1 MATETRRVIF
11 RHPRGIYE
19 TVEVT
24 GEAFGEPY
32 RYTETVRT
40 PKRDERRMVNP
51 KEDAKARCEA
61 KRNASATPEERQKIA
76 ELYEAGNSIL
86 AIARGQ
92 GRAYAV
98 VSAILHASGVK
109 MRSSG
114 PKKKGYNHEEH

>member
-1 MATETRRVIF
+1 MNKSERRVIF

-61 KRNASATPEERQKIA
+61 RRNASATPEEKLRKH
-76 ELYEAGNSIL
+76 
-86 AIARGQ
+86 AIVQ
-92 GRAYAV
+92 ED
-98 VSAILHASGVK
+98 LHLMK
-109 MRSSG
+109 MMQSR
-114 PKKKGYNHEEH
+114 

>member
-61 KRNASATPEERQKIA
+61 KRNASATPEERQKIV

-86 AIARGQ
+86 AIARAGARLRCGLGHPACQ
-92 GRAYAV
+92 RRKNAV
-98 VSAILHASGVK
+98 ARTEKERIKS
-109 MRSSG
+109 
-114 PKKKGYNHEEH
+114 

>member
-1 MATETRRVIF
+1 MATEQRRVIW
-11 RHPRGIYE
+11 RHPKGIYE
-19 TVEVT
+19 TVEVSGT
-24 GEAFGEPY
+24 GVFGEPY
-32 RYTETVRT
+32 CYTETVRT

-51 KEDAKARCEA
+51 KEDANARCEA
-61 KRNASATPEERQKIA
+61 RRNASATPEERQKIV

-109 MRSSG
+109 MRSPG
-114 PKKKGYNHEEH
+114 PKKKG

>member
-61 KRNASATPEERQKIA
+61 KRNASATPEERSWSFTRPGTPSSPSRA
-76 ELYEAGNSIL
+76 D
-86 AIARGQ
+86 RGAPTLWS
-92 GRAYAV
+92 RPSCMPAA
-98 VSAILHASGVK
+98 
-109 MRSSG
+109 
-114 PKKKGYNHEEH
+114 

>member
-1 MATETRRVIF
+1 MAAETRRVIF

-61 KRNASATPEERQKIA
+61 RRNASATPEERQKIV
-76 ELYEAGNSIL
+76 ELYEAGNSIYDVS
-86 AIARGQ
+86 RMVGKSY
-92 GRAYAV
+92 GAV
-98 VSAILHASGVK
+98 SDTLHALGVQ
-109 MRSSG
+109 MR
-114 PKKKGYNHEEH
+114 KGGNRK

>member
-1 MATETRRVIF
+1 MATEKRRVIWQ
-11 RHPRGIYE
+11 HPKGIYE

-40 PKRDERRMVNP
+40 PKRDDRRMVKP

-61 KRNASATPEERQKIA
+61 RRNASATPEEKQKIV

-109 MRSSG
+109 MRSPG
-114 PKKKGYNHEEH
+114 KQKKKG

>member
-1 MATETRRVIF
+1 MATEKRRVIWQ
-11 RHPRGIYE
+11 HPKGIYE
-19 TVEVT
+19 TVEVM

-61 KRNASATPEERQKIA
+61 RRNASATPEEKQKIV

-86 AIARGQ
+86 AIAHGQ
-92 GRAYAV
+92 CRAYAV

-109 MRSSG
+109 MRSPG
-114 PKKKGYNHEEH
+114 PKKKG

>member
-61 KRNASATPEERQKIA
+61 KRNASATPGGKAEDRGALRGRELHPRHRARTGARLRCGLGHPACQRRKNAVARTEKERIK
-76 ELYEAGNSIL
+76 S
-86 AIARGQ
+86 
-92 GRAYAV
+92 
-98 VSAILHASGVK
+98 
-109 MRSSG
+109 
-114 PKKKGYNHEEH
+114 

>member
-1 MATETRRVIF
+1 MATEKRRVIW
-11 RHPRGIYE
+11 RHPKGIYE
-19 TVEVT
+19 TVEVSGT
-24 GEAFGEPY
+24 GVFGEPY

-61 KRNASATPEERQKIA
+61 RRNASATPEEKQKIV

-86 AIARGQ
+86 AIAREQ

-109 MRSSG
+109 MRSPG
-114 PKKKGYNHEEH
+114 KQKKKG

>member
-40 PKRDERRMVNP
+40 P
-51 KEDAKARCEA
+51 

-114 PKKKGYNHEEH
+114 PKKKG

>member
-40 PKRDERRMVNP
+40 PKRDSQPMVIP
-51 KEDAKARCEA
+51 KKDTKPRCEA
-61 KRNASATPEERQKIA
+61 KHNASATPEERQKIV

-109 MRSSG
+109 MRSPG
-114 PKKKGYNHEEH
+114 PKKKG

>member
-19 TVEVT
+19 TVEVSGT
-24 GEAFGEPY
+24 GVFGEPY

-61 KRNASATPEERQKIA
+61 RRNASATPEERQKIV
-76 ELYEAGNSIL
+76 ELYEAGNSIF

-114 PKKKGYNHEEH
+114 PKKKG

>member
-61 KRNASATPEERQKIA
+61 KRRRRKGRRSRSFTRPGTP
-76 ELYEAGNSIL
+76 SSPS
-86 AIARGQ
+86 
-92 GRAYAV
+92 RADRAAPTLWFRP
-98 VSAILHASGVK
+98 SCMPAA
-109 MRSSG
+109 
-114 PKKKGYNHEEH
+114 

>member
-1 MATETRRVIF
+1 MNKSERRVIF

-24 GEAFGEPY
+24 GEAFGELY

-61 KRNASATPEERQKIA
+61 KRNASATPKERQKIV

-109 MRSSG
+109 MRSPG
-114 PKKKGYNHEEH
+114 KQKKKG

>member
-1 MATETRRVIF
+1 MATEQHRVIF

-19 TVEVT
+19 TV
-24 GEAFGEPY
+24 
-32 RYTETVRT
+32 RT
-40 PKRDERRMVNP
+40 PKRDERRMVSP

-61 KRNASATPEERQKIA
+61 RRNASATPEERQKIV

-98 VSAILHASGVK
+98 VSAILHASGVRIK
-109 MRSSG
+109 S
-114 PKKKGYNHEEH
+114 

>member
-1 MATETRRVIF
+1 MNKSERRVIF

-61 KRNASATPEERQKIA
+61 RRNASATPEERQKIV
-76 ELYEAGNSIL
+76 ELYEAGNSIYDVS
-86 AIARGQ
+86 RMVGKS
-92 GRAYAV
+92 YAA
-98 VSAILHASGVK
+98 VSDTLHALGVQ
-109 MRSSG
+109 MR
-114 PKKKGYNHEEH
+114 KGGNRK

>member
-51 KEDAKARCEA
+51 KEDRYITA
-61 KRNASATPEERQKIA
+61 
-76 ELYEAGNSIL
+76 
-86 AIARGQ
+86 
-92 GRAYAV
+92 
-98 VSAILHASGVK
+98 
-109 MRSSG
+109 MRSLICRTTKRSWAI
-114 PKKKGYNHEEH
+114 KR

>member
-1 MATETRRVIF
+1 MNKSERRVIF

-51 KEDAKARCEA
+51 KEDANARCEA
-61 KRNASATPEERQKIA
+61 RRNASATPEERQKIV
-76 ELYEAGNSIL
+76 ELYEAGNSIRL
-86 AIARGQ
+86 RCGFGHPACQR
-92 GRAYAV
+92 RKNAV
-98 VSAILHASGVK
+98 VRTEKERIKS
-109 MRSSG
+109 
-114 PKKKGYNHEEH
+114 

>member
-40 PKRDERRMVNP
+40 PKRD
-51 KEDAKARCEA
+51 
-61 KRNASATPEERQKIA
+61 
-76 ELYEAGNSIL
+76 
-86 AIARGQ
+86 
-92 GRAYAV
+92 
-98 VSAILHASGVK
+98 
-109 MRSSG
+109 
-114 PKKKGYNHEEH
+114 

>member
-1 MATETRRVIF
+1 MAAETRRVIF

-24 GEAFGEPY
+24 GEALGEPY

-40 PKRDERRMVNP
+40 PKRDERCMVNP
-51 KEDAKARCEA
+51 KERCEA
-61 KRNASATPEERQKIA
+61 RRNASATPEERQKIV

-109 MRSSG
+109 MRSPG
-114 PKKKGYNHEEH
+114 KQKKKG

>member
-1 MATETRRVIF
+1 MQNTETRRVIF

-19 TVEVT
+19 TVEVSGT
-24 GEAFGEPY
+24 GVLGEPY

-61 KRNASATPEERQKIA
+61 RRNASATPEEKQKIV

-109 MRSSG
+109 MRSPG
-114 PKKKGYNHEEH
+114 PKKKG